1 MAHEATISGIGIGV
15 GGGGAGAPVVL
26 LEARGE
32 IVPIFVDP
40 GQARTIEQARQ
51 GLPAERPLTHD
62 LFIDVLHDVDGTLT
76 RVRIDD
82 LRDETFYA
90 KLDFTVERGDEQDQ
104 FVHDA
109 RPSDGIALAVRV
121 DCPITIDDAVIDK
134 AGQNPDQ
141 FGVGTAEFGPGD
153 SGGTGIETGLSG
165 REPGRRGTDAPDEID
180 RDAGV
185 DIDIDEPDNVDDDG
199 DSAS

>member
-1 MAHEATISGIGIGV
+1 MAHEATIHGIGV
-15 GGGGAGAPVVL
+15 GVGEGGVGAPVVL

-40 GQARTIEQARQ
+40 GQAQTIELAQQ
-51 GLPAERPLTHD
+51 ELPAERPLTHD
-62 LFIDVLHDVDGTLT
+62 LFVDLLHDVDAMLD

-90 KLDFTVERGDEQDQ
+90 KLDLAVERGDEQKQ
-104 FVHDA
+104 IVRDA

-134 AGQNPDQ
+134 AGQDLDQ
-141 FGVGTAEFGPGD
+141 LGVGTAEFRSSSLEGRGL
-153 SGGTGIETGLSG
+153 GGQETH
-165 REPGRRGTDAPDEID
+165 RGESEAADEID
-180 RDAGV
+180 HDASV
-185 DIDIDEPDNVDDDG
+185 DIDIDEPADADDDT
-199 DSAS
+199 DPES